1 MDSVLVLVYFWD
13 IINWIQLIYALTQV
27 IGLP

>member
-13 IINWIQLIYALTQV
+13 IINWIQLISALTQM